1 MTRVSRLIAGLVLLL
16 TSSLAHAQEF
26 FNLTAQEVRIDSL
39 LPLFSHTFELGTD
52 YADSVYT
59 VSIDYPEFIDMSES
73 DIARY
78 QQITDKPLPT
88 LPEVQQY
95 VGVSRK
101 RGTLYMSFVP
111 LVFRDGKF
119 QKLVSFM
126 LKVQATGLPRT
137 PNLSRTS
144 NLEPRTSTRYASHS
158 VLATGRWAKIRIPET
173 GVYQLTS
180 DLVRKAGF
188 TDVNKVKIYGY
199 GGAMQPERLTAD
211 YLVET
216 DDLQEVPTC
225 NVGGRRLF
233 YAKGPV
239 GWSSKTTP
247 SRTRN
252 PYSNSGYYFLTEND
266 STALT
271 VDEEDFKATNYP
283 SPDDYHSLYE
293 VDDYA
298 WYHGGRNLYDSRLFG
313 VGVQRSF
320 QLEAAP
326 GAKGSLYVV
335 LTYDG
340 PFTADVLLN
349 GNALGTVSVTS
360 SPDRYSKAA
369 VISKTFTLADS
380 LLADNQVTISQ
391 TSGKNVRLDYLSLQ
405 FDAPKAWPDL
415 TAATIPMP
423 EYVYNITNQDHHAD
437 TFADMI
443 IVIPTSQQLLGQARR
458 LQEYHESHDSLRVRI
473 VPADELF
480 NEFSSGTPDANAYR
494 RYLKMLYDR
503 ADSEAD
509 MPRYLLLFGDGA
521 WDNRMLT
528 TAWKNYSPDD
538 FLLCYESENSF
549 SETDCY
555 VSDDYFCLLDDNEGG
570 NMLTS
575 DKGDVAVGRLSARSE
590 TEAKAMVDKT
600 LGYLQNEYAGAW
612 RNTLCFMGDDGDSNR
627 HMDDADAVATM
638 VSASHPDF
646 NVKKIYWDAYARV
659 SSATGFSYPDVT
671 RLIRQQMEQGAL
683 IMNYSG
689 HGAAYTLSHEQ
700 VVHLDDFSQSSQQ
713 RLPLWLTASCDIM
726 PFDGQ
731 EENIGETAMYN
742 PAGGAVAFYGTTRTV
757 YAHYNGYMNRA
768 FTRYVLGIDDEGRRY
783 SIGEAARLAK
793 NLLMTAKNDIGIDQT
808 ANKLQFTLLGDPA
821 LVLAAPTMQ
830 VVVDS
835 IDGQPADG
843 EHPVTLRAGQAVSV
857 AGHIVGAPDF
867 KGMVTLTV
875 KDVEQE
881 ITCRQNDATSA
892 ADPFTYKD
900 RPVTLYTGSDSISNG
915 RFNIRFALPKD
926 ISNTEEGTGLITLY
940 ALSTDK
946 RQEAHGAFTNCSLS
960 SGEASVSDGIGPNI
974 YCYLNSSSFTNGD
987 DVNTTPMFHAEL
999 YDKDGINV
1007 SGAGIGHDV
1016 ELLIDGKQSYVL
1028 NDYFQ
1033 YDFGDYRSGSLSFV
1047 LPELTVGPHRLLL
1060 RAWDVLNNSST
1071 AELQFNVVR
1080 SLQPTIFS
1088 VGCTKNPASTS
1099 TTFYVSHDRAGS
1111 QVEVQIDVFDTSG
1124 RQLWCHKGMGVS
1136 AGQVYTV
1143 DWDLTTSGG
1152 HRLLTGVYIYRVTIS
1167 SDGSGQASQAKK
1179 LIIVRNK

>member
-1 MTRVSRLIAGLVLLL
+1 MTRVRRVILGLVLLL
-16 TSSLAHAQEF
+16 TSSVAHGQEF

-39 LPLFSHTFELGTD
+39 LPLFTHVYELGAD

-59 VSIDYPEFIDMSES
+59 VRIDYPEFIDMTEA
-73 DIARY
+73 DVARY
-78 QQITDKPLPT
+78 QRLTDRQPDAMP
-88 LPEVQQY
+88 VVSQY
-95 VGVSRK
+95 IGVSRK
-101 RGTLYMSFVP
+101 RGTLYVSFVP
-111 LVFRDGKF
+111 IVFREGKY
-119 QKLVSFM
+119 QKLVSFK
-126 LKVQATGLPRT
+126 LSVEAERGVSLARSQAGVRRAEALVQD
-137 PNLSRTS
+137 
-144 NLEPRTSTRYASHS
+144 RYASHS
-158 VLATGRWAKIRIPET
+158 VLATGRWAKIRVPST

-180 DLVRKAGF
+180 DLIRKAGF
-188 TDVNKVKIYGY
+188 TDINKVKIYGY
-199 GGAMQPERLTAD
+199 GGAMQPERLTGD
-211 YLVET
+211 YLTET
-216 DDLQEVPTC
+216 DDLKEVPTC
-225 NVGGRRLF
+225 YVGGRRFF

-239 GWSSKTTP
+239 GWSNETTP

-252 PYSNSGYYFLTEND
+252 PYSDYGYYFLTENE

-271 VDEEDFKATNYP
+271 VSEEDFKAAYYP
-283 SPDDYHSLYE
+283 TADDYHSLYE

-313 VGVQRSF
+313 VGERRSF
-320 QLEAAP
+320 PLVAP
-326 GAKGSLYVV
+326 EGAGGSLMVV
-335 LTYDG
+335 LTCDG
-340 PFTADVLLN
+340 PFAADVQLN
-349 GNALGTVSVTS
+349 GQTLGTVSTTS
-360 SPDRYSKAA
+360 SPDRYSKAM
-369 VISKTFTLADS
+369 VVTKTFTLNDP
-380 LLADNQVTISQ
+380 LLAENQVVISQ
-391 TSGKNVRLDYLSLQ
+391 TSGKDVRLDYVTLQ
-405 FDAPKAWPDL
+405 FDAPLPWTDL
-415 TAATIPMP
+415 TSTAIPVP
-423 EYVYNITNQDHHAD
+423 EYVHNITNQDHHAD
-437 TFADMI
+437 TPADMI
-443 IVIPTSQQLLGQARR
+443 IVIPTSQTLLGQAQR
-458 LQEYHESHDSLRVRI
+458 LQEYHESRDLMRVRI

-503 ADSEAD
+503 DDSEAD

-528 TAWKNYSPDD
+528 TSWKSYSPDD

-555 VSDDYFCLLDDNEGG
+555 VTDDYFCLLDDNEGG
-570 NMLTS
+570 NMLSS
-575 DKGDVAVGRLSARSE
+575 DKGDVAVGRLSARGE
-590 TEAKAMVDKT
+590 AEAKAMVDKT
-600 LGYLQNEYAGAW
+600 LGYMQNENAGSW
-612 RNTLCFMGDDGDSNR
+612 QNTLCIMGDDGDSNR
-627 HMDDADAVATM
+627 HMTDAEAVATM
-638 VSASHPDF
+638 VGKLHPAF
-646 NVKKIYWDAYARV
+646 NIRKIYWDAYTRT

-671 RLIRQQMEQGAL
+671 QLIRQQMQQGAL

-700 VVHLDDFSQSSQQ
+700 VLHLEDFNQSSSQ

-742 PAGGAVAFYGTTRTV
+742 PSGGAVAFYGTTRTV

-768 FTRYVLGIDDEGRRY
+768 YTRYVLDVDTAGRRY

-793 NLLMTAKNDIGIDQT
+793 NQLMTPRNDIGVDQT
-808 ANKLQFTLLGDPA
+808 TNKLQFTLLGDPA

-830 VVVDS
+830 VVIDS
-835 IDGQPADG
+835 IHGQPAD
-843 EHPVTLRAGQAVSV
+843 EAHTVTLHAGQSVSV

-881 ITCRQNDATSA
+881 ITCRHNNESDD
-892 ADPFTYKD
+892 ADPFTFKD
-900 RPVTLYTGSDSISNG
+900 RPVTLYNGSDSVRNG

-926 ISNTEEGTGLITLY
+926 ISTVEGTGLITLY
-940 ALSTDK
+940 ALSADK
-946 RQEAHGAFTNCSLS
+946 QQEAHGQSTYFTMTNDSL
-960 SGEASVSDGIGPNI
+960 GFTDGIGPNI

-987 DVNTTPMFHAEL
+987 DVNTTPLFHAEL

-1007 SGAGIGHDV
+1007 SGSGIGHDV
-1016 ELLIDGKQSYVL
+1016 ELLIDGNLSYVL

-1047 LPELTVGPHRLLL
+1047 LPELTVGPHRMVL

-1071 AELQFNVVR
+1071 AELQFNVVKA
-1080 SLQPTIFS
+1080 LQPSIFS

-1099 TTFYVSHDRAGS
+1099 TTFYVSHDRVGS
-1111 QVEVQIDVFDTSG
+1111 QVDVQIDVFDTSG
-1124 RQLWCHKGMGVS
+1124 RQLWRHTGTGVS
-1136 AGQVYTV
+1136 AGQAYTV

-1152 HRLLTGVYIYRVTIS
+1152 HRLQTGVYLYRVMMS
-1167 SDGSGQASQAKK
+1167 SDGSSQASQAKK
-1179 LIIVRNK
+1179 LIILSNK